1 MAKSNGL
8 LSKIGG
14 FFKKFPLEI
23 LFYIL
28 LVFKI
33 TVFCTML
40 KSNSGM
46 ELNLGFVYGLIVVS
60 FTHLTLP
67 TNSLV

>member
-23 LFYIL
+23 FIL
-28 LVFKI
+28 
-33 TVFCTML
+33 
-40 KSNSGM
+40 
-46 ELNLGFVYGLIVVS
+46 Y
-60 FTHLTLP
+60 FTCI
-67 TNSLV
+67 

>member
-40 KSNSGM
+40 KKQ
-46 ELNLGFVYGLIVVS
+46 
-60 FTHLTLP
+60 
-67 TNSLV
+67 

>member
-28 LVFKI
+28 LVSKI

-46 ELNLGFVYGLIVVS
+46 ELNLGFVYGLIDYKIIYLL
-60 FTHLTLP
+60 FP
-67 TNSLV
+67 